1 MVCLVTLLICDRR
14 KMAGPSNAR
23 ESNVFN
29 EDRLASIVRSVYT
42 ALQTDFRAAAQTSSP
57 HASVEEEIRSRF
69 ETPRG
74 ATSGSSLHPYPPS
87 SSSANSQARYNPRV
101 NYGKEKGK
109 GKGKSK
115 IGSTKKQILAT
126 KELILL
132 PSPKYNKVPWF
143 ERKRRLQERGL
154 IIDGFPFDKSWDETQ
169 LQVKVIN
176 PYNSL
181 ICCYCLQEI
190 FGIRFFT
197 NKLISMILF
206 S

>member
-1 MVCLVTLLICDRR
+1 
-14 KMAGPSNAR
+14 MAGPSNAR

-29 EDRLASIVRSVYT
+29 EDRLASIVRCVYT
-42 ALQTDFRAAAQTSSP
+42 ALQSDFTAAAQTSSP

-87 SSSANSQARYNPRV
+87 SSSANSRGRYNPRV

-132 PSPKYNKVPWF
+132 PPPKYNKVSRF

-154 IIDGFPFDKSWDETQ
+154 
-169 LQVKVIN
+169 
-176 PYNSL
+176 
-181 ICCYCLQEI
+181 
-190 FGIRFFT
+190 FT
-197 NKLISMILF
+197 
-206 S
+206 